1 MQTIQDASGSSL
13 ALTGIGP
20 LAGSRLLSEYMNE
33 ARYQA
38 AKEVAAAMCHAI
50 ADIIA
55 THGDD
60 PKHAT
65 IVAAGVVMALRQM
78 GKAVD
83 ARIPQIVRDL
93 LNEPD

>member
-1 MQTIQDASGSSL
+1 MTQ
-13 ALTGIGP
+13 
-20 LAGSRLLSEYMNE
+20 

-38 AKEVAAAMCHAI
+38 AKEVAAAVCHAI
-50 ADIIA
+50 ADVMA

-65 IVAAGVVMALRQM
+65 IVAAAVVMALREM
-78 GKAVD
+78 GKAAD
-83 ARIPQIVRDL
+83 AGIPQIVRDL